1 MLYEEPIGKPN
12 PRPRTKNGCGHGH
25 LDSLENTPI
34 RALKMVVLYDANTLR
49 PFPKQELSRVV
60 AIQGNPVFKK
70 RSCVMAWLFPC

>member
-1 MLYEEPIGKPN
+1 MLYREPIDEPS
-12 PRPRTKNGCGHGH
+12 PRPRAKNGFGYGH

-34 RALKMVVLYDANTLR
+34 RALKMVVLYGAITLR

-60 AIQGNPVFKK
+60 AIKGNPVFK